1 MIMLMN
7 TVVVCL
13 LLALIARAFY
23 IWVKLAELS
32 KAYGPIYSLRLLNT
46 PIVVINSAEVEREL
60 LDVKSALYA
69 NRPLPSSSLQASKIS
84 EYRDV
89 QDYHINTFLSNLLQ
103 HPKDFFHHI
112 RHLSAGV
119 TVEIS
124 HGYRVMS
131 RNDEYVKEA
140 DVSVVN
146 FADAALPN
154 NYIVDWFPSLA
165 ALPAWLPGMGFK
177 RKAAEYRK
185 QYYALAEEGHRMVK
199 AEIAKGTARP
209 SLTYTALAE
218 SSPGQYPDDIIMFT
232 TTQVYTGGGD
242 TSSSLLASFFLAL
255 LRKPEVVKRGH
266 EEIDRIV
273 GDERLPTFD
282 DRANLPYIQAIVA
295 EVARVRPPISFLPRL
310 AGQDDVYRGHHI
322 EKDSYVLVNYWGMM
336 HDETLYPDPDAFKP
350 ERWLSM
356 ERNPKTYSLDV
367 IFGSGRRVLAMF
379 DISPALDDNGKPI
392 IPLEECT
399 DGGITIKRSSH
410 VAELL
415 PGDQG

>member
-69 NRPLPSSSLQASKIS
+69 NRPLPKMVELSGFHQGPVLEHDPSRRRLERKLLHTALQASKIS

-140 DVSVVN
+140 NVSVVN

-154 NYIVDWFPSLA
+154 NYIVDWFPALA

-199 AEIAKGTARP
+199 EEIAKGTARP

-232 TTQVYTGGGD
+232 ATQVYTGGGD

-367 IFGSGRRVLAMF
+367 IFGSGRR
-379 DISPALDDNGKPI
+379 I
-392 IPLEECT
+392 C
-399 DGGITIKRSSH
+399 
-410 VAELL
+410 
-415 PGDQG
+415 PG